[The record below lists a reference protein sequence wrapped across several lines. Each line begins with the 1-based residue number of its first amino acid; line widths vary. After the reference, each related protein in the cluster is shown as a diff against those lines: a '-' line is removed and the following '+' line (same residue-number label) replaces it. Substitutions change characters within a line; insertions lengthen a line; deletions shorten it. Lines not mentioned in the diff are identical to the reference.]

1 MGMRSLIWLFIGA
14 LFVPAG
20 PSPVHAESGP
30 PLSTPDLPR
39 PNSLSRQELIQRT
52 RATITVDNPVAVARD
67 RLLKGR
73 GALSRGALREGCAL
87 FEEATRILPTWWI
100 PRMEFVQCARLIGV
114 DPEIMLSNL
123 LVALEVD
130 PGKPTLRH
138 LLGVVYE
145 DHGDLHQARGAY
157 AQAVALAP
165 WMPEPRLRLAS
176 MDMESSRWSEAKN
189 HLQAL
194 LKGHPHYLVGC
205 NLMAEVLLQM
215 GREREA
221 VVHLEVVA
229 ARSGYR
235 AHALA
240 RLALLYKRL
249 AMDEEWRR
257 TRSEIANQ

>member
-1 MGMRSLIWLFIGA
+1 M
-14 LFVPAG
+14 
-20 PSPVHAESGP
+20 
-30 PLSTPDLPR
+30 
-39 PNSLSRQELIQRT
+39 SRQDLLRRT
-52 RATITVDNPVAVARD
+52 RATIAVDNPIAVARE
-67 RLLKGR
+67 RLLQGR
-73 GALSRGALREGCAL
+73 AALAKGALRDGCAL

-100 PRMEFVQCARLIGV
+100 PRLEFVQCARLIGV
-114 DPEIMLSNL
+114 APEVMLSHL

-145 DHGDLHQARGAY
+145 DHGDLQQARAAY
-157 AQAVALAP
+157 AQTIALAP
-165 WMPEPRLRLAS
+165 WMPEPRLRLAA
-176 MDMESSRWSEAKN
+176 MDLQSNRLARAHD

-194 LKGHPHYLVGC
+194 LKGHPHHLVGR

-221 VVHLEVVA
+221 LVHLEVVA

-240 RLALLYKRL
+240 RLALLYQRL
-249 AMDEEWRR
+249 GMDEEWRR
-257 TRSEIANQ
+257 IRAEIAGE

>member
-1 MGMRSLIWLFIGA
+1 MGRRPLTWLIIAA
-14 LFVPAG
+14 LAIPAG
-20 PSPVHAESGP
+20 GAAALADSGP
-30 PLSTPDLPR
+30 PLTTPDLPR
-39 PNSLSRQELIQRT
+39 PDSLSRQELIRRT
-52 RATITVDNPVAVARD
+52 RATITVEDPVRVARE

-73 GALSRGALREGCAL
+73 AALERGALRDGCAL

-114 DPEIMLSNL
+114 DPEIMLSHL

-145 DHGDLHQARGAY
+145 DHGDLQQARAAY
-157 AQAVALAP
+157 AQAAALAP
-165 WMPEPRLRLAS
+165 WMAEPRLRLAA
-176 MDMESSRWSEAKN
+176 MDLQSRRWREARE
-189 HLQAL
+189 HLQSL
-194 LKGHPHYLVGC
+194 LKGHPHHIVGR

-221 VVHLEVVA
+221 LVHLEVVA

-240 RLALLYKRL
+240 RLAQLYQRL
-249 AMDEEWRR
+249 GMEEEWQRA
-257 TRSEIANQ
+257 RSEIAGQ